1 MTIFKS
7 ICICFCLFFFGG
19 AIMNPI
25 QNNNKPQPPCV
36 VVYHAGETISSPKDE
51 AVYNDLFETFK
62 TMIKDARSMPAFGV
76 SLDNETRDAMK
87 NGTWIE
93 FVFDSTQSHN
103 DMLFDS
109 LLINVVP
116 EHTGFNIVRKY
127 QGKYEGRCFYLD
139 IQGNMQPMYDEIIK
153 LFD

>member
-1 MTIFKS
+1 
-7 ICICFCLFFFGG
+7 
-19 AIMNPI
+19 MNPI

-51 AVYNDLFETFK
+51 AVYNNLFETFK

-139 IQGNMQPMYDEIIK
+139 IQGNMQPMYDEIVK

>member
-1 MTIFKS
+1 M
-7 ICICFCLFFFGG
+7 FFFGG

-51 AVYNDLFETFK
+51 AVYNNLFETFK

-139 IQGNMQPMYDEIIK
+139 IQGNMQPMYDEIVK

>member
-1 MTIFKS
+1 
-7 ICICFCLFFFGG
+7 
-19 AIMNPI
+19 MNPI

>member
-1 MTIFKS
+1 
-7 ICICFCLFFFGG
+7 
-19 AIMNPI
+19 MNPI
-25 QNNNKPQPPCV
+25 QNNKPQPPCV

-139 IQGNMQPMYDEIIK
+139 IQGNMQPMYDEIVK